1 MLLFCCILFWRWP
14 SVRTTKPC
22 QTPPSKPY
30 ADNCQS
36 PVARWTGPRSSVIR
50 LEKRCRM
57 LRTQRIIGLQ
67 LLQYCLFKRNKH
79 TVLDVL
85 QWDSSWYALRRD
97 KFIVNSC
104 WGSQTS
110 SSMLMVFFFNWR
122 SGGFPAVFVNP
133 HCFILTHSLQTTWLL
148 CSDWFVMHFLLEL
161 PIPL

>member
-36 PVARWTGPRSSVIR
+36 PAARWTGPRSSVIR

-57 LRTQRIIGLQ
+57 LRTRRIFGLQ

-79 TVLDVL
+79 TILDVL

-97 KFIVNSC
+97 KFIVKGVTN
-104 WGSQTS
+104 T
-110 SSMLMVFFFNWR
+110 LIYVDVFLNWR

-133 HCFILTHSLQTTWLL
+133 HCFILTHTFSKPLGFYVATDLL
-148 CSDWFVMHFLLEL
+148 CIFF
-161 PIPL
+161 